1 MKRESKATMEITMR
15 ISKIQI
21 MLCVTFLSLWAACG
35 EPTSFDCATP
45 IILGPILDQMRTI
58 EELCGTAHLSKNWYD
73 PNKWPSIPYVFDIME
88 CPLSV
93 GKYKYDRIVQVK
105 FDRKISHTSHL
116 SLKVSQERNE
126 AFDMVD
132 VLSGNDPLDGDKDIR
147 YVAMILALEKEYGHI
162 FRLFVKDGLVMKIEH
177 MEPSDVVHVYEQ
189 TIKDKANAIHFDN
202 EEYAKM
208 SKNVLL
214 EFYSGECLWLRLPP
228 GRHEAK
234 IRLQPADDILSKKE
248 RIFCGIMEFPDK
260 PLLVDFDFQDKEV
273 RRLSITSRR
282 GNGQSGGKNKDC
294 ITYFLMNQRKN
305 EIGNGYFVTD
315 AIFYDKWSNND
326 LRAHFDQN
334 LGLRKYSKGPRGI
347 LKDILQWEANGANR
361 KCYTV
366 TQQQID
372 LADPNKRIMTV
383 TRIYLGDKVYT
394 EYKNGTDF

>member
-1 MKRESKATMEITMR
+1 
-15 ISKIQI
+15 
-21 MLCVTFLSLWAACG
+21 
-35 EPTSFDCATP
+35 
-45 IILGPILDQMRTI
+45 
-58 EELCGTAHLSKNWYD
+58 
-73 PNKWPSIPYVFDIME
+73 ME

-334 LGLRKYSKGPRGI
+334 LGLRKYSKGPRGV

>member
-1 MKRESKATMEITMR
+1 MR
-15 ISKIQI
+15 NSKIQI
-21 MLCVTFLSLWAACG
+21 MLCVTILSLWAACG
-35 EPTSFDCATP
+35 EPMPFDCATP

-73 PNKWPSIPYVFDIME
+73 PNIWPSIPYVFEIMD

-105 FDRKISHTSHL
+105 FDRALAHVCHL
-116 SLKVSQERNE
+116 TEDKKQKKRDEFYL
-126 AFDMVD
+126 VD
-132 VLSGNDPLDGDKDIR
+132 VLDSWDPLDSKEKASYR
-147 YVAMILALEKEYGHI
+147 AMIISLEKEYSHI

-177 MEPSDVVHVYEQ
+177 MEPSDTVHVYNQ
-189 TIKDKANAIHFDN
+189 TIKDKANAMHFDDA
-202 EEYAKM
+202 EYTKL
-208 SKNVLL
+208 SKESLL
-214 EFYSGECLWLRLPP
+214 EVFTGECLWLRLPP

-334 LGLRKYSKGPRGI
+334 LGLRKYSKGPRGV